1 MWFVEKKGSKK
12 FSTVENFDFVESFN
26 SPFFDN
32 PRRYAI
38 RSLAVVFAFPQFR
51 CARVETGQLWKTRWK
66 RWKTGRPHRRKM
78 KNGPADPAWIG
89 RPAVLV
95 RVLRYS
101 ALKARNAA
109 IAASF
114 VAVASSSVLCAV

>member
-1 MWFVEKKGSKK
+1 MENSVEA
-12 FSTVENFDFVESFN
+12 VEDW
-26 SPFFDN
+26 PT
-32 PRRYAI
+32 A
-38 RSLAVVFAFPQFR
+38 PQ
-51 CARVETGQLWKTRWK
+51 ENE
-66 RWKTGRPHRRKM
+66 